1 MHIVWEENKEGPATR
16 LYLLFVPE
24 AQAAVEDRVMS
35 GMVS

>member
-1 MHIVWEENKEGPATR
+1 MLYGRKTRRAPATR